1 MARIFGRIE
10 TSIWQNAKFR
20 ALSDDGRVLWLYTL
34 CCPHGN
40 AVGCFVLPE
49 GYIMADLGWSA
60 ERVSETVSELLRNGL
75 IDRCETTSL
84 TLVRGWWGHNTIEN
98 RNVAKAAIKTIEAL
112 PRCPLFFK
120 FIKAV
125 DRFPEQLR
133 KEFRNRYPNGL
144 PNGIETK
151 EPEPEP
157 ETESSSVSS
166 LRSDTGAVAPSPD
179 GLEVQEFAPGAAVV
193 RGRADQPDL
202 SDQKVQLYDRGRE
215 VLGKSAGGQI
225 TKLLRAQDGSIPKA
239 RAIIET
245 ASTRANP
252 AEYVAAVIH
261 GKAREPDSVEART
274 KWAV

>member
-20 ALSDDGRVLWLYTL
+20 ALSDDGRVLWLYIL

-60 ERVSETVSELLRNGL
+60 ERVSETVSELFRNGL
-75 IDRCETTSL
+75 IDRCGTTSL

-125 DRFPEQLR
+125 DRFPEQLL

-179 GLEVQEFAPGAAVV
+179 ELEVQEFAPGAAVV
-193 RGRADQPDL
+193 RGRANEPDL
-202 SDQKVQLYDRGRE
+202 KDPKVQLYARGAE
-215 VLGKSAGGQI
+215 VLKGKSGGQV
-225 TKLLRAQDGSIPKA
+225 TNLLRACDGSIPKA
-239 RAIIET
+239 RAILET
-245 ASTRANP
+245 ASTRSNP